1 MLKYMGPLIAVEDVA
16 VSRRFYEGCL
26 GQKVKYDFGVNVT
39 FEGDFSIHSKASLV
53 ELLAGGEHVTIDPG
67 AREGELIFETDEIEA
82 IEQKLR
88 EAGARFIQPIQE
100 QPWGQR
106 AMRVC
111 DPDGHLLEI
120 GEDMQVVVRRYHRQ
134 GASVES
140 ICQKTGMPR
149 PFVEGAVAAVA

>member
-1 MLKYMGPLIAVEDVA
+1 MLKYMGPLIAVEDIA

-39 FEGDFSIHSKASLV
+39 FEGDFSIHSKASLA
-53 ELLAGGEHVTIDPG
+53 ELLAGGEQVAFNPG
-67 AREGELIFETDEIEA
+67 AHEGELTFETDEIEM

-88 EAGARFIQPIQE
+88 EVGAKFIQPIQE

-120 GEDMQVVVRRYHRQ
+120 GEDMQVVARRYHHQ

-149 PFVEGAVAAVA
+149 YYVEAAIAAAE